1 MAEERIV
8 SDAEGLAREVK
19 RVTYSYRYATGGGGR
34 YRVNFLWKDCCRW
47 RKDDKYGTPKD
58 LLVRAGGPSGGT
70 GGGGR

>member
-8 SDAEGLAREVK
+8 SDAEGLARGVK

-34 YRVNFLWKDCCRW
+34 YRVNFLWKDCRW

-58 LLVRAGGPSGGT
+58 LLVRAGGPSDGT